1 MHTAAG
7 ADTTTRKLRSV
18 LTNDPRRL
26 AGISMHTPEG
36 RRFKDIV
43 DAILVEFGDDADV
56 TRVRELA
63 SLKFSHEMIQAQVI
77 AGDLAK
83 TDDLVRLSN
92 LIARM
97 ERDLRRRKA
106 AAAAAMPRKPL
117 RERILSASQARR
129 HALAS
134 EVQTASPV
142 ARIGENGVD
151 RPPPPIG
158 GTVTNERGEHS
169 PTLREYAAT
178 KSQRNDGGA

>member
-1 MHTAAG
+1 MHAA
-7 ADTTTRKLRSV
+7 AAVDTRAKKLRSV

-43 DAILVEFGDDADV
+43 DAILVEFGGDADV

-83 TDDLVRLSN
+83 ADDLVRLSN

-106 AAAAAMPRKPL
+106 ARAAMTPPAHSLESIIARHRAADEAARKAAAAVP
-117 RERILSASQARR
+117 AT
-129 HALAS
+129 LA
-134 EVQTASPV
+134 
-142 ARIGENGVD
+142 VD
-151 RPPPPIG
+151 SD
-158 GTVTNERGEHS
+158 NEGSR
-169 PTLREYAAT
+169 
-178 KSQRNDGGA
+178 

>member
-1 MHTAAG
+1 MMQAA
-7 ADTTTRKLRSV
+7 AARDTTAKKLRSV

-43 DAILVEFGDDADV
+43 DAILVEFGRDADV

-63 SLKFSHEMIQAQVI
+63 SLKFSHEMIQGEVI

-97 ERDLRRRKA
+97 ERDLRRQKAARAAMTPPAHSLANIIARHQREAAEKA
-106 AAAAAMPRKPL
+106 AATVPAPTPATGADNG
-117 RERILSASQARR
+117 EAR
-129 HALAS
+129 
-134 EVQTASPV
+134 
-142 ARIGENGVD
+142 
-151 RPPPPIG
+151 
-158 GTVTNERGEHS
+158 
-169 PTLREYAAT
+169 
-178 KSQRNDGGA
+178 